1 MCLQGGNKPHKIVFE
16 LSRVIILY
24 IFKTH
29 WSLIMVF
36 FFNSKEN
43 KNESLVMFDFSRE
56 RAREVNKSEFM
67 GDFYSSDL
75 IQPHS
80 SDKGILIKKTS
91 VWITLKNSYSGVE
104 SGPLRSAKHGHKCH
118 ELSQRCLPW
127 LSVRHTETSNL
138 QTQLHA
144 LVAFIVLSS

>member
-1 MCLQGGNKPHKIVFE
+1 MICYYG
-16 LSRVIILY
+16 
-24 IFKTH
+24 IF
-29 WSLIMVF
+29 L
-36 FFNSKEN
+36 NSEEN

-67 GDFYSSDL
+67 SDFYSSYL

-104 SGPLRSAKHGHKCH
+104 PGPLRSAKHGHKCH
-118 ELSQRCLPW
+118 K
-127 LSVRHTETSNL
+127 
-138 QTQLHA
+138 
-144 LVAFIVLSS
+144 LSSAACLDLAILWDTQKLLIYKHNSMH